1 MNTHFTFNEEDFN
14 RLFPFF
20 ILINKDLKVE
30 STGKSLHKISPIIKN
45 KKITDSFSIIRP
57 ELSNISVDSIQSIT
71 NKLIIIQCHNKQK
84 TILRGQIEYLKANN
98 QFLFLGSPW
107 MNSME
112 EVIDNHLTLNDFA
125 FHDPL
130 IDLLHVL
137 KTQEI
142 TNQDLKELLI
152 NLQKAELEVRT
163 SLIKEKKLNELK
175 SRFISTTSHEFKTP
189 LTVIKSSVELIK
201 LYLAKGKTDINFS
214 NTLSVINKEVDE
226 LTQLMHDILI
236 LEKLNSNR
244 IKLSLHSADPVKII
258 HQINE
263 KFRLNEHDNRKAIL
277 RVNGTKRN
285 LQIDVRLLNTIITN
299 LLSNA
304 LKYSQGKES
313 PVIEVSFLENEVTI
327 IINDFGIGIP
337 KADQDQLFSSFF
349 RAKNA
354 DHIEGTGL
362 GLTIVKEL
370 VELLRGKIEITS
382 EENKGTSITLHFY
395 Q

>member
-1 MNTHFTFNEEDFN
+1 LNTHFTFNEEDFN

>member
-1 MNTHFTFNEEDFN
+1 MNTHFSLPLDFN
-14 RLFPFF
+14 NLFPFY
-20 ILINKDLKVE
+20 ILINKDLKLE
-30 STGKSLHKISPIIKN
+30 STGKSLDKIFPIIKD
-45 KKITDSFSIIRP
+45 KKFTESFSIIRP
-57 ELSNISVDSIQSIT
+57 ELSNISLDSIQSIT

-84 TILRGQIEYLKANN
+84 TILRGQIEYLKENN
-98 QFLFLGSPW
+98 QLLFLGSPW
-107 MNSME
+107 MKSME

-130 IDLLHVL
+130 IDLLNVF
-137 KTQEI
+137 KTLEI

-152 NLQKAELEVRT
+152 SLQKAELDVRT
-163 SLIKEKKLNELK
+163 SLIKEKQLNELK

-189 LTVIKSSVELIK
+189 LTVIKSSIELLMIS
-201 LYLAKGKTDINFS
+201 LAKGKTDINFS
-214 NTLSVINKEVDE
+214 NTLSVINKEVDD
-226 LTQLMHDILI
+226 LSQLMHDILI

-244 IKLSLHSADPVKII
+244 IKLSLHNADPVNII

-263 KFRLNEHDNRKAIL
+263 KFRLNEQDKRKAIL
-277 RVNGTKRN
+277 KVNGIKRN
-285 LQIDVRLLNTIITN
+285 LSIDVKLMNTIITN

-304 LKYSQGKES
+304 LKYSPGKEN
-313 PVIEVSFLENEVTI
+313 PVIEISFLENEVTI
-327 IINDFGIGIP
+327 IIKDFGIGIP
-337 KADQDQLFSSFF
+337 KAEQDQLFSSFF

-370 VELLRGKIEITS
+370 VELLHGKIEILS
-382 EENKGTSITLHFY
+382 EENKGTIITIHFY